1 MSLSQNTKWRV
12 IFLALLL
19 APSFSSFLAH
29 YFPDYYNERQKVFVA
44 AFKATFAGAGTTQKL
59 EADCRD
65 MRAQP

>member
-19 APSFSSFLAH
+19 APSFLSFLAH

-44 AFKATFAGAGTTQKL
+44 AFKATFAGAGTAQKL
-59 EADCRD
+59 ETECLD